1 MSILV
6 DDSNKTACRAAEAGL
21 QQKNCAAL
29 VRPAGTG
36 KGCIVWELLDAHPEM
51 RVLWVVSC
59 AARLELRRALTK
71 RLGRTLGGRVRLM
84 SCEQLAVQNA
94 LGWVALAEF
103 RPGLLVLDGWR
114 EMSAK
119 DWADCVQ
126 PLFRFC
132 PGAKL
137 LALGEPDAPG
147 DSCRAAEEMLAD
159 AIVEPL
165 ALGGAMAEGLLP
177 MPASYTALLWPL
189 EDAMARLRAEVKNL
203 HLPGC
208 PDPNAEKYQ
217 ALSLAVEK
225 LPPVEQLLAQWLP
238 DAAGR
243 CLVLCEDDA
252 AAAQTAE
259 QAEKLFGAGTHIY
272 KDAEGFAADEAATL
286 RLLVCANGPAVQA
299 PLAGISGVVLVR
311 RSAGPAAYRQML
323 ARALAAC
330 GSVPVAELSAAFEA
344 LTCVQ
349 QLRKECSAAGAEAF
363 PLEEPL
369 SACRRAYR
377 QLRRALDSDWE
388 RYYAAAK
395 QMTAEGK
402 TLDVPRSY
410 SFGGV
415 AVGRWLENQRLVRAG
430 KKKGRLTAAQ
440 AARLDKI
447 GMNWQKRLELAWENG
462 CASAR
467 RYRDSHSDLLVPVH
481 YKDKDGFALGEW
493 IVYNRQRYLGGNLPS
508 DRVERLEALGM
519 VWDTGSILWEKSYA
533 AAVQYYLENHTL
545 EIPVKYVT
553 PDGMALGV
561 WLGSQ
566 RAAYKEGVLTDAQI
580 EKLEALG
587 VDWTNRNDRKW
598 QTAYEAAVKYHA
610 AHGNLD
616 VPIEYIDEDG
626 ILLGKW
632 VSRQRYAWQNPERS
646 SARVTPER
654 KALLDEL
661 GMNWEKTDS
670 WQHRYE
676 LAVEYKKEHGSL
688 AVPAQYRTEDG
699 IWLGSWL
706 SRQKQMLR
714 EGKKLSA
721 KRRAALKELFKGEKG
736 RRLSAPVPPACSVR
750 EQNWL
755 DNYQSARLYA
765 EKKGSLLVP
774 AGYVDE
780 NGFRLG
786 VWISNL
792 RAARKARP
800 GSFQVTPEHIALLD
814 AIGMQWDAREAKWA
828 GAFRRAEE
836 YCAALRELFQGE
848 NTRRLT
854 ATVPP
859 ACSVREQN
867 WLDNYQSAKRYAEK
881 KGTLLVPAGY
891 VDESGFRLGVWIS
904 NLRAARKARPESF
917 QVTPEHI
924 AMLDAIGMQWD
935 AREAKWDGAFRRAEE
950 YRAAHGD
957 LLVPVNYKTGDGFC
971 LGDWVRRM
979 RESYAAADDRLTAA
993 HVQKLE
999 ALGMVWTMPQES

>member
-1 MSILV
+1 M
-6 DDSNKTACRAAEAGL
+6 DSKRFTRRLIALGAAMFL
-21 QQKNCAAL
+21 CAL
-29 VRPAGTG
+29 VFVVTLFDAQIVNGDDYLDKSIRTNAKTETVKASRGILTDRNGKVLVSNRAVYTLNFDSSLVSSDELNDALLRVIELMNAQGVEIKDALPLARTSPYAYDTANGSAKTLVKYLVSLKWINEKNVGDDGLPTTLTG
-36 KGCIVWELLDAHPEM
+36 SALYLK
-51 RVLWVVSC
+51 
-59 AARLELRRALTK
+59 LRSEYGIDETLPNSTV
-71 RLGRTLGGRVRLM
+71 RTLIGLRY
-84 SCEQLAVQNA
+84 SLA
-94 LGWVALAEF
+94 
-103 RPGLLVLDGWR
+103 
-114 EMSAK
+114 SAK
-119 DWADCVQ
+119 MNGSTTFEFASDVDVSLISLIKDGNYAGVQ
-126 PLFRFC
+126 V
-132 PGAKL
+132 
-137 LALGEPDAPG
+137 DT
-147 DSCRAAEEMLAD
+147 S
-159 AIVEPL
+159 
-165 ALGGAMAEGLLP
+165 
-177 MPASYTALLWPL
+177 S
-189 EDAMARLRAEVKNL
+189 
-203 HLPGC
+203 
-208 PDPNAEKYQ
+208 
-217 ALSLAVEK
+217 
-225 LPPVEQLLAQWLP
+225 
-238 DAAGR
+238 
-243 CLVLCEDDA
+243 
-252 AAAQTAE
+252 
-259 QAEKLFGAGTHIY
+259 
-272 KDAEGFAADEAATL
+272 
-286 RLLVCANGPAVQA
+286 
-299 PLAGISGVVLVR
+299 VR
-311 RSAGPAAYRQML
+311 VY
-323 ARALAAC
+323 
-330 GSVPVAELSAAFEA
+330 E
-344 LTCVQ
+344 T
-349 QLRKECSAAGAEAF
+349 
-363 PLEEPL
+363 
-369 SACRRAYR
+369 
-377 QLRRALDSDWE
+377 D
-388 RYYAAAK
+388 YAAHVLGYTGSI
-395 QMTAEGK
+395 Q
-402 TLDVPRSY
+402 D
-410 SFGGV
+410 
-415 AVGRWLENQRLVRAG
+415 W
-430 KKKGRLTAAQ
+430 
-440 AARLDKI
+440 D
-447 GMNWQKRLELAWENG
+447 
-462 CASAR
+462 
-467 RYRDSHSDLLVPVH
+467 D

-646 SARVTPER
+646 SARVTLER

-836 YCAALRELFQGE
+836 Y
-848 NTRRLT
+848 
-854 ATVPP
+854 
-859 ACSVREQN
+859 
-867 WLDNYQSAKRYAEK
+867 
-881 KGTLLVPAGY
+881 
-891 VDESGFRLGVWIS
+891 
-904 NLRAARKARPESF
+904 
-917 QVTPEHI
+917 
-924 AMLDAIGMQWD
+924 
-935 AREAKWDGAFRRAEE
+935 
-950 YRAAHGD
+950 RAAHGN
-957 LLVPVNYKTGDGFC
+957 LLVPVNYKTEDGFC

-979 RESYAAADDRLTAA
+979 RENYACAEKKLTAERIA
-993 HVQKLE
+993 KLE
-999 ALGMVWTMPQES
+999 ALGMVWTVPQEG

>member
-6 DDSNKTACRAAEAGL
+6 HDSNKAACRAAAAAL
-21 QQKNCAAL
+21 QQGCRAAL

-36 KGCIVWELLDAHPEM
+36 KGRIVWEMLAEQPDT
-51 RVLWVVSC
+51 RVLWVASC
-59 AARLELRRALTK
+59 AARLELRRGLAK
-71 RLGRTLGGRVRLM
+71 ELGKTLDGSVRLM
-84 SCEQLAVQNA
+84 DCEQLAAQSA

-114 EMSAK
+114 EMSAR
-119 DWADCVQ
+119 DWTDCVQ
-126 PLFRFC
+126 LLFRLC
-132 PGAKL
+132 PEAKV
-137 LALGEPDAPG
+137 LALAEPDAPG
-147 DSCRAAEEMLAD
+147 ESCRAAEELLGD
-159 AIVEPL
+159 AV
-165 ALGGAMAEGLLP
+165 
-177 MPASYTALLWPL
+177 
-189 EDAMARLRAEVKNL
+189 
-203 HLPGC
+203 
-208 PDPNAEKYQ
+208 
-217 ALSLAVEK
+217 
-225 LPPVEQLLAQWLP
+225 VEQLPSVEVLLARWLP

-243 CLVLCEDDA
+243 YLVLCED
-252 AAAQTAE
+252 AQTAAQMAQ
-259 QAEKLFGAGTHIY
+259 QAEALFGAGVHTCCADALSS
-272 KDAEGFAADEAATL
+272 DAEPFLTDEADAL
-286 RLLVCANGPAVQA
+286 RLLVCVNSPAVET
-299 PLAGISGVVLVR
+299 PLTGISGVVLVR
-311 RSAGPAAYRQML
+311 RTAEAPAYRQML

-330 GSVPVAELSAAFEA
+330 GSVPVAELSATFEG
-344 LTCVQ
+344 LTCVP
-349 QLRKECSAAGAEAF
+349 QLRKECGEKPF
-363 PLEEPL
+363 PLSEPL

-377 QLRRALDSDWE
+377 QLRRALDAEWE
-388 RYYAAAK
+388 RYFAAAK
-395 QMTAEGK
+395 QMAAK
-402 TLDVPRSY
+402 KLPLDVPRAY
-410 SFGGV
+410 TFEGV

-430 KKKGRLTAAQ
+430 KKNGRLTAEQ
-440 AARLDKI
+440 VARLDKI
-447 GMNWQKRLELAWENG
+447 GMNWKKRLELAWENG
-462 CASAR
+462 WASAR
-467 RYRDSHSDLLVPVH
+467 RYRDSHADLLVPVH
-481 YKDKDGFALGEW
+481 YKDKNGFALGEW
-493 IVYNRQRYLGGNLPS
+493 IVYNRQRYQGGSLS
-508 DRVERLEALGM
+508 DDRIERLESLGM
-519 VWDTGSILWEKSYA
+519 VWDTGSILWEKNYA
-533 AAVQYYLENHTL
+533 AAVQYHLEHDDL

-566 RAAYKEGVLTDAQI
+566 RAAYKEGTLTAAQI

-587 VDWTNRNDRKW
+587 VDWANRNDRKW
-598 QTAYEAAVKYHA
+598 QTAYDAAVKYYN
-610 AHGNLD
+610 AHGNID
-616 VPIEYIDEDG
+616 VPTEYIDEDG

-661 GMNWEKTDS
+661 GMIWEKTDS

-676 LAVEYKKEHGSL
+676 LAAAYKKEHGSL

-706 SRQKQMLR
+706 SRQKLMLR

-721 KRRAALKELFKGEKG
+721 ER
-736 RRLSAPVPPACSVR
+736 
-750 EQNWL
+750 
-755 DNYQSARLYA
+755 
-765 EKKGSLLVP
+765 
-774 AGYVDE
+774 
-780 NGFRLG
+780 
-786 VWISNL
+786 
-792 RAARKARP
+792 
-800 GSFQVTPEHIALLD
+800 
-814 AIGMQWDAREAKWA
+814 
-828 GAFRRAEE
+828 
-836 YCAALRELFQGE
+836 CAALRELFQGE

-993 HVQKLE
+993 HIQKLE

>member
-6 DDSNKTACRAAEAGL
+6 HDSNKAACRAAAAAL
-21 QQKNCAAL
+21 QQGCRAAL

-36 KGCIVWELLDAHPEM
+36 KGRIVWEMLAEQPDT
-51 RVLWVVSC
+51 RVLWVASC
-59 AARLELRRALTK
+59 AARLELRRGLAK
-71 RLGRTLGGRVRLM
+71 ELGKTLDGSVRLM
-84 SCEQLAVQNA
+84 DCEQLAAQSA

-114 EMSAK
+114 EMSAR
-119 DWADCVQ
+119 DWTDCVQ
-126 PLFRFC
+126 LLFRLC
-132 PGAKL
+132 PEAKV
-137 LALGEPDAPG
+137 LALAEPDAPG
-147 DSCRAAEEMLAD
+147 ESCRAAEELLGD
-159 AIVEPL
+159 AVVEPL
-165 ALGGAMAEGLLP
+165 TLGGALADGLLP
-177 MPASYTALLWPL
+177 MPASYTALLWPQ
-189 EDAMARLRAEVKNL
+189 ETAMARLRAEVKNL
-203 HLPGC
+203 RVPGT

-217 ALSLAVEK
+217 ALSLAVEQM
-225 LPPVEQLLAQWLP
+225 PSVEVLLARWLP

-243 CLVLCEDDA
+243 YLVLCED
-252 AAAQTAE
+252 AQTAAQMAQ
-259 QAEKLFGAGTHIY
+259 QAEALFGAGVHTCCADALSS
-272 KDAEGFAADEAATL
+272 DAEPFLTDEADAL
-286 RLLVCANGPAVQA
+286 RLLVCVNSPAVET
-299 PLAGISGVVLVR
+299 PLTGISGVVLVR
-311 RSAGPAAYRQML
+311 RTAEAPAYRQML

-330 GSVPVAELSAAFEA
+330 GSVPVAELSAAFE
-344 LTCVQ
+344 
-349 QLRKECSAAGAEAF
+349 
-363 PLEEPL
+363 
-369 SACRRAYR
+369 
-377 QLRRALDSDWE
+377 
-388 RYYAAAK
+388 
-395 QMTAEGK
+395 
-402 TLDVPRSY
+402 
-410 SFGGV
+410 GV

-430 KKKGRLTAAQ
+430 KKNGRLTAEQ
-440 AARLDKI
+440 VARLDKI
-447 GMNWQKRLELAWENG
+447 GMNWKKRLELAWENG
-462 CASAR
+462 WASAR
-467 RYRDSHSDLLVPVH
+467 RYRDSHADLLVPVH
-481 YKDKDGFALGEW
+481 YKDKNGFALGEW
-493 IVYNRQRYLGGNLPS
+493 IVYNRQRYQGGSLS
-508 DRVERLEALGM
+508 DDRIERLESLGM
-519 VWDTGSILWEKSYA
+519 VWDTGSILWEKNYA
-533 AAVQYYLENHTL
+533 AAVQYHLEHDDL

-566 RAAYKEGVLTDAQI
+566 RAAYKEGTLTAAQI

-587 VDWTNRNDRKW
+587 VDWANRNDRKW
-598 QTAYEAAVKYHA
+598 QTAYEAAVKYYS
-610 AHGNLD
+610 AHGNID
-616 VPIEYIDEDG
+616 VPTEYIDEDG

-661 GMNWEKTDS
+661 GMIWEKTDS

-676 LAVEYKKEHGSL
+676 LAAAYKKEHGSL

-706 SRQKQMLR
+706 SRQKLMLR

-721 KRRAALKELFKGEKG
+721 ER
-736 RRLSAPVPPACSVR
+736 
-750 EQNWL
+750 
-755 DNYQSARLYA
+755 
-765 EKKGSLLVP
+765 
-774 AGYVDE
+774 
-780 NGFRLG
+780 
-786 VWISNL
+786 
-792 RAARKARP
+792 
-800 GSFQVTPEHIALLD
+800 
-814 AIGMQWDAREAKWA
+814 
-828 GAFRRAEE
+828 
-836 YCAALRELFQGE
+836 CAALRELFQGE

-971 LGDWVRRM
+971 LGDWIRRM

>member
-119 DWADCVQ
+119 DWTDCVQ
-126 PLFRFC
+126 PLFRLC

-299 PLAGISGVVLVR
+299 PLAGISGV
-311 RSAGPAAYRQML
+311 
-323 ARALAAC
+323 
-330 GSVPVAELSAAFEA
+330 
-344 LTCVQ
+344 
-349 QLRKECSAAGAEAF
+349 
-363 PLEEPL
+363 
-369 SACRRAYR
+369 
-377 QLRRALDSDWE
+377 
-388 RYYAAAK
+388 
-395 QMTAEGK
+395 
-402 TLDVPRSY
+402 
-410 SFGGV
+410 

-430 KKKGRLTAAQ
+430 KKKGRLTAEQ

-447 GMNWQKRLELAWENG
+447 GMNWKKRLELAWENG

-467 RYRDSHSDLLVPVH
+467 RYRGSHSDLLVPVH

-493 IVYNRQRYLGGNLPS
+493 IVYNRQRYLSGNLPS

-616 VPIEYIDEDG
+616 VPTEYTDEDG

-736 RRLSAPVPPACSVR
+736 RRLSAPVPPAYSVR

-836 YCAALRELFQGE
+836 YCAA
-848 NTRRLT
+848 
-854 ATVPP
+854 
-859 ACSVREQN
+859 
-867 WLDNYQSAKRYAEK
+867 
-881 KGTLLVPAGY
+881 
-891 VDESGFRLGVWIS
+891 
-904 NLRAARKARPESF
+904 
-917 QVTPEHI
+917 
-924 AMLDAIGMQWD
+924 
-935 AREAKWDGAFRRAEE
+935 
-950 YRAAHGD
+950 HGN
-957 LLVPVNYKTGDGFC
+957 LLVPVNYKTEDGFC

-979 RESYAAADDRLTAA
+979 RENYACAEKKLTAERIA
-993 HVQKLE
+993 KLE
-999 ALGMVWTMPQES
+999 ALGMVWTVPQEG